1 MTAKQ
6 ALRARIDE
14 MTEEEAEELLD
25 FLNLQDEP
33 GTLSEDE
40 LARVLAAEAE
50 IEAGQYVTLEEVKA
64 KYGLRPM
71 RFACRTLRSATSS
84 ALASRPGHASPPG

>member
-6 ALRARIDE
+6 ALRDRIDAMSE
-14 MTEEEAEELLD
+14 DEAEDLLD

-33 GTLSEDE
+33 DTLTDEE

-50 IEAGQYVTLEEVKA
+50 IKAGKYITLEELKA
-64 KYGLRPM
+64 KYDL
-71 RFACRTLRSATSS
+71 
-84 ALASRPGHASPPG
+84 